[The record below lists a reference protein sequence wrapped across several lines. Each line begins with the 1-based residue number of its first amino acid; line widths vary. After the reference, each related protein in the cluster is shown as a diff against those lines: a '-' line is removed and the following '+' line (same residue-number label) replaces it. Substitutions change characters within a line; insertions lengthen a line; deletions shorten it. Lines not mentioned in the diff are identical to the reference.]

1 MSTEESPLLRDQP
14 NTDTRCSTLP
24 TKDVY
29 DRFKPKEKRMILAI
43 VSLTGL
49 VPMFVSGCF
58 VPLIPQI
65 SKDLNSTPTTVCLG
79 VTMAV
84 FASPLSDMIWS
95 AYSSYYGR
103 RPMYLCGLPFT
114 ILASFAVA
122 TSTNINSLLFWRFV
136 QMFGCNGGFV
146 LGTAAVGDIF
156 KVEERGS
163 AMGTFFGSALFGLA
177 MAPPVGGALSQ
188 CWSWRGF
195 QAALGVWS
203 ILQLLLLVFFF
214 PETAHPGSLGIDRVT
229 GPKKLF
235 VWVNPLRCLVF
246 LRSPNIM
253 SITLMHT
260 VALIADYVLLVPIA
274 YTVGA
279 KYGIQGEGM
288 IGALFLPNGLGN
300 FGGAAG
306 KGKAQR
312 GMGPEDRLRA
322 VWIGALVLVP
332 ISMIL
337 SGFTTA
343 YVDGTVGLVINLVCF
358 FTTGV
363 GVDMIFA
370 PIGAYVVDISPSRS
384 AEVMAAIGAFRSL
397 FLAPVTALLIPSVET
412 IGVAA
417 TNSISGIFAFL
428 GYSCVSCGRIW
439 ALGFD
444 ERDSLIWLTI
454 RYGAQMRAYADVGYP
469 DFDTGTSYD
478 DGMRETEGCD
488 IPDQRTGSRK

>member
-1 MSTEESPLLRDQP
+1 MSTEESPLLGDQ
-14 NTDTRCSTLP
+14 NTDTRRSTLP

-29 DRFKPKEKRMILAI
+29 DRFKPKEKRLILAI
-43 VSLTGL
+43 VSLTAL

-95 AYSSYYGR
+95 AYSSFYGR

-114 ILASFAVA
+114 ILGSFAVA

-177 MAPPVGGALSQ
+177 IAPPVGGALAQ

-203 ILQLLLLVFFF
+203 ILQLLLLAFFF

-279 KYGIQGEGM
+279 KYGIEGEGM

-300 FGGAAG
+300 FVGCSIAG
-306 KGKAQR
+306 YVSDKVVRQAKEKRNGVWV
-312 GMGPEDRLRA
+312 PEDRLRA

-332 ISMIL
+332 ISIIL

-370 PIGAYVVDISPSRS
+370 PIGAYVIDISPSRS

-397 FLAPVTALLIPSVET
+397 LLAPVTALLIPSVET

-417 TNSISGIFAFL
+417 TNSISGILAFL
-428 GYSCVSCGRIW
+428 GY
-439 ALGFD
+439 
-444 ERDSLIWLTI
+444 SLIWLTI

-478 DGMRETEGCD
+478 DGMHETD
-488 IPDQRTGSRK
+488 H